1 MSHNVTATI
10 MMDGMNDQDIFAP
23 VAEYAAIYEM
33 ANIPERV
40 HRLGMDIKLN
50 VAQPGDK
57 RFSHEARVKVFRNDI
72 KESFEIAFE
81 KSSSRIRLI
90 GDFNILVN
98 RKQYNRL
105 VEFVRKYRMPL
116 LNLWNHQEMDVDEF
130 EAQMKAIDAG
140 IEVGDF
146 NPATGEFT
154 AR

>member
-1 MSHNVTATI
+1 ME
-10 MMDGMNDQDIFAP
+10 IFA
-23 VAEYAAIYEM
+23 EEEKIFELFDRQECRGIYEM

-40 HRLGMDIKLN
+40 HRLGMNIKLN
-50 VAQPGDK
+50 IAQPGDK

-72 KESFEIAFE
+72 NESFEIAFG
-81 KSSSRIRLI
+81 KNPATIRLI
-90 GDFNILVN
+90 GDFNILLN

-105 VEFVRKYRMPL
+105 VEFIRKYRMPL

-130 EAQMKAIDAG
+130 EAQMKAIDEG
-140 IEVGDF
+140 VEVGDF